1 MSQPFKMRDVIFLP
15 DLDERYPDHTWT
27 FWASPTPAVLSALLF
42 TRSSED
48 DMEREDAYVSAV
60 SECVLDTGESK
71 LDWSTPEKVRE
82 TFYSDEH
89 DSALLGGIVAAYTER
104 ILDKRREHQKKM
116 LERSNSTGTGTSK
129 PQTAGASPT

>member
-1 MSQPFKMRDVIFLP
+1 MSQPFKMRDIIFLP

-60 SECVLDTGESK
+60 SECVLDTGESE

-104 ILDKRREHQKKM
+104 ILNKRADHQKKM
-116 LERSNSTGTGTSK
+116 LARSNNTGTGTSK
-129 PQTAGASPT
+129 QQTASASPT